1 MSPHSGRAWP
11 GAGGFEAPASLA
23 GAMGRGSR
31 EIPGYWKNKSQVWV
45 KQKFVQAVPAREGK
59 SSGNALSLPA
69 KC

>member
-11 GAGGFEAPASLA
+11 GAGGFEAAASLA

-31 EIPGYWKNKSQVWV
+31 EIPGYWKNKSQAWV